1 MSLASMGVKKQL
13 TVLIITAVIGLLT
26 ILGLSVVQSDRVY
39 EAANFGNVNTV
50 PSVLIMGRLN
60 DAIGTLRRQ
69 SYEHVLQ
76 TDDSKMA
83 EVEQKLAQSLKRVE
97 DGFKAYE
104 KLLFDDKDKAM
115 LSEDMASFQAYN
127 VKRLQALELSRANKN
142 NEARDLLIN
151 ARDETTRLNKAFDA
165 HIQYNEDLS
174 KKGSDEAVAMKKSAM
189 ILQMGIAIAVLVILV
204 IIGTMIVKNIMRRLG
219 AEPGEVAE
227 IANQIAIGNTN
238 VSIVVNRDDTS
249 SLKASMKKMAD
260 TIKDM
265 QSELN
270 TLVENIKAGNLKA
283 RADNS
288 KFQGDWKVMLGG
300 SNEMLNIIYNAAIVD
315 GVGALVKIANEG
327 DFSVRIKTEYKGDY
341 DTFKQAVNGVAE
353 AIDKAI
359 KEESAVFMALANGDF
374 SKRITSNIWIGDLA
388 LVKSS
393 ANDMGDKLQT
403 TVAEVQNVMSKLAS
417 GDFKARITA
426 NLPGD
431 FGAFKVSINGV
442 AEAIDKAIMEESAVF
457 SAMASGDLTKRIT
470 SDIWVGDLA
479 LVKSS
484 ANAMGEKLQEVVIEV
499 QNSAMQITSAS
510 EQVSGTAQS
519 LSNGATEQASNLE
532 ETASAIEQMAGSINL
547 NAENAKKTDEMAS
560 NASRM
565 AQDGGKA
572 VDQTVEAMKDIASK
586 ISIIEDIAYQTNLL
600 ALNAAIEAARAG
612 EHGKGFAVVA
622 VEVRKLAERSQ
633 VAAQEISK
641 ITGDSVK
648 VSERAGELIKE
659 IIPNIAKTA
668 ELVQEIA
675 AASGEQNSGIEQI
688 NISMNQLDSVTQQ
701 NAAGSEEL
709 ASASEEMSAQA
720 EGLKTMMEF
729 FKVENTHKVLTP
741 SLKSSHNKMKP
752 TQKSLHV
759 DKKDFENFA

>member
-1 MSLASMGVKKQL
+1 MFKNMKIGTKLGFGFGIVLAFLVVVAIMGVMRLAQMDDSIVNIAEDKFPKVVMVTDIKDL
-13 TVLIITAVIGLLT
+13 LNENRANIRNLLLT
-26 ILGLSVVQSDRVY
+26 TDEASNQKISSEMIDTSKKLDDLYQKMEKGLNTDKERELFKTLQKARESYLVPYKKAFELGLQNKNE
-39 EAANFGNVNTV
+39 EAY
-50 PSVLIMGRLN
+50 LIMTGELRGAQAKYFTALDDMINFQTKSVHDGRHE
-60 DAIGTLRRQ
+60 ATL
-69 SYEHVLQ
+69 
-76 TDDSKMA
+76 
-83 EVEQKLAQSLKRVE
+83 
-97 DGFKAYE
+97 AYT
-104 KLLFDDKDKAM
+104 
-115 LSEDMASFQAYN
+115 
-127 VKRLQALELSRANKN
+127 
-142 NEARDLLIN
+142 N
-151 ARDETTRLNKAFDA
+151 ARNIMVGLSIVATLLGIFLAFFVTRSITQPISEVL
-165 HIQYNEDLS
+165 
-174 KKGSDEAVAMKKSAM
+174 GV
-189 ILQMGIAIAVLVILV
+189 AIAVAKGDMSVK
-204 IIGTMIVKNIMRRLG
+204 IVSNSTEETG
-219 AEPGEVAE
+219 
-227 IANQIAIGNTN
+227 Q
-238 VSIVVNRDDTS
+238 
-249 SLKASMKKMAD
+249 LKAAMLDMLNTARG
-260 TIKDM
+260 M
-265 QSELN
+265 QSQLT
-270 TLVENIKAGNLKA
+270 TLVEHIKAGNLKA
-283 RADNS
+283 RADDS
-288 KFQGDWKVMLGG
+288 TFQGDWKAMLGG
-300 SNEMLNIIYNAAIVD
+300 SNEMLDIIYAAAITD
-315 GVGALVKIANEG
+315 GVGALLKLAQG
-327 DFSVRIKTEYKGDY
+327 DFKVRIKTEYKGDY
-341 DTFKQAVNGVAE
+341 DVFKKAVNDVAT
-353 AIDKAI
+353 AIDNAI
-359 KEESAVFMALANGDF
+359 MEESAVFMALANGDF
-374 SKRITSNIWIGDLA
+374 SKRITSDIWIGDLA

-403 TVAEVQNVMSKLAS
+403 TVAEVQNVMSKLAN

-457 SAMASGDLTKRIT
+457 SAMAGGDLTKRIT

-484 ANAMGEKLQEVVIEV
+484 ANEMGEKLQEVVIEV
-499 QNSAMQITSAS
+499 QNSAIQITNAS

-659 IIPNIAKTA
+659 IIPNIKKTA

-675 AASGEQNSGIEQI
+675 AASGEQNAGIGQI

-720 EGLKTMMEF
+720 EGLKTMMDF
-729 FKVENTHKVLTP
+729 FIVGNSKKVLAP
-741 SLKSSHNKMKP
+741 SLKVAPKT

-759 DKKDFENFA
+759 EKKDFENFA